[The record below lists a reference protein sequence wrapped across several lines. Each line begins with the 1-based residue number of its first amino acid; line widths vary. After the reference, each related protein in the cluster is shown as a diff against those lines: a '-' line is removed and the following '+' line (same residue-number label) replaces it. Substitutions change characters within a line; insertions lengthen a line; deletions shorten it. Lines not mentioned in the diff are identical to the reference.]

1 MKTTA
6 PLPRDRHR
14 LAVISAALILLG
26 PGLSTA
32 ARAQAVTTSSVTF
45 QQGTGGYSGAS
56 DRLINMTGGTSS
68 RSTAAVDGSN
78 NGDLTESQYFLTFG
92 SIFGATAGQ
101 IPAGATILDASLTV
115 RTGTSS
121 NDNSNSGYF
130 LFSGMRVS
138 YTSGTSLLQFGSGTA
153 AAGLNGPTYA
163 NGNAT
168 IGYGSVRGPAL
179 NTAYT
184 VPLGPGLVQQWADGT
199 LANNGIVAQAQTTDA
214 WVLGGI
220 ANATVANRPQLSVT
234 YTTQPTTTAS
244 LKQGVGG
251 YQGLTAVTMNGVTGA
266 TLDATAASSI
276 AVDGPT
282 GGTPPGDASSPDVVG
297 FLKFDGVVGSA
308 ADQLPVR
315 ASIAKSWLVLTT
327 GNASNDQSSGPYTVH
342 QMLTA
347 WSGSTTY
354 ATFGTGSSG
363 PVAGVNY
370 VAAATGTSNAVSQ
383 NAQSWIDVTAA
394 VAAWK
399 GGAINNGLLVKAG
412 TTDGWVFGGGGNSDS
427 GRRPD
432 LRTAYVI
439 DPLVWTGATST
450 VWDRGSAIGVG
461 GTPNWQLQTAGTA
474 TNFIDT
480 DRVVFNG
487 NAAGEGNV
495 AVTIAEAVSPQRTT
509 IDVSDRGYTFTGA
522 GRITGAG
529 LLEKTGTGTAVM
541 AIDNDYT
548 GGTTVSAGTLQLG
561 SGGSAGSLAGAIT
574 VASGAT
580 LAFDRTGSVMMTG
593 VVSGSGAIVKAGAG
607 RVVLSAPIALAGP
620 VSVSAG
626 TLVLGSGSTGVGG
639 VTVAGGATFA
649 ASSGA
654 TATTFTTPTLA
665 LGAAGSTLGFE
676 LAVASNPSVPLLT
689 VTQAD
694 GLTLGGGSQTI
705 ALASTGALGVGRF
718 TLVDYAGTGI
728 SSGFTLAPLP
738 QRLTGSLVYD
748 TTATTIDLDI
758 TGADTLR
765 WQGGESTTWNTG
777 VAVDVGGAFN
787 WVLASTG
794 TTVTNFFTGD
804 QVGFD
809 DSAANGTV
817 AIVGTVSPG
826 VIAASNAALDYTLGG
841 AGSIGGSGVFT
852 KSGTGRMTLLVSN
865 SSSGATTVSAGTL
878 QLGDASTAVN
888 VAGDATVGGG
898 TLDVRNARLAG
909 TLGVSAGTAEFT
921 SGTVA
926 GLVTVSGGTAS
937 FGAGTFESGAVITA
951 GRLGIGDGGLTG
963 NVSVAD
969 GGTLAFGHAA
979 DITYT
984 DVLSGS
990 GAILKTG
997 TGRLTLT
1004 ANNNPFTGGL
1014 TIDGG
1019 EVRIDDQGAGG
1030 DFGATAIVVND
1041 GGTFQFG
1048 NAGIGNPDLPV
1059 TTFITANTGG
1069 LVVWQEG
1076 EDFGG
1081 VNLQGGTI
1089 DLQQGSIT
1097 ASGTTALQAWTSG
1110 TLTGATYAI
1119 AGANPIVKTT
1129 AGEVLVTGSASI
1141 TTTGGVRIGEGTM
1154 RFASALN
1161 LGSGSVT
1168 LGAAGTSGTYRYD
1181 GVTASRAGTFTLGGV
1196 GGIAV
1201 TDAAAVLTLPTGLT
1215 GTGSLVKTGAGTL
1228 LLSGSGN
1235 FTGGTTIA
1243 SGTLTA
1249 SVPRALGTGSVVVG
1263 SGGSLAVAS
1272 ALDLG
1277 GFAVTTEPGS
1287 VVSVASGGSLPL
1299 AAGSSLAGFR
1309 SASAATTASILSG
1322 SVAAS
1327 GGTVSMTWLPTQS
1340 GLFADVLE
1348 LSSATGTTPFVLS
1361 MTYSSGLD
1369 AGTAATLALGWNASS
1384 GTAANWVNATLG
1396 NSVTTASQPQ
1406 QGYLGS
1412 FTDFQTQYGGD
1423 LAAYVGAYGRDPAT
1437 TSTWA
1442 VVDHNSQFS
1451 IVPEPSATAL
1461 LAIAAV
1467 AAWAGRRLRRAA
1479 AAAALAALLVGGIAN
1494 AQSTVT
1500 FQQGSALTGASTIYS
1515 GITEAAIG
1523 NAAATSTVTTVGIDG
1538 VSSGDGTERQ
1548 FFLKYDS
1555 IFGTTAGLIP
1565 AGATILDAQ
1574 LTLRTTG
1581 NSNSQSNGYFM
1592 IGGMKVPFS
1601 SATSLND
1608 LGTGNGALTTNGPTY
1623 ANGLATL
1630 PVAGYRAP
1638 AQNASYSAFVAPFVQ
1653 QWSDGTLA
1661 NNGMVVQANTTD
1673 AWQVFGSADATVAY
1687 RPKLAVTYTTTPTI
1701 TTSLKPGVAGYTG
1714 FSGITLHGLTNATLD
1729 ATEGTAITL
1738 DGPTAGTPPGDAGSP
1753 DLLGLLKFDRI
1764 FGSGGGQVPT
1774 RANVLK
1780 AWFVPTTGN
1789 ASNDESSGPYFAYRM
1804 LTAWGT
1810 TTTYSSYGSGS
1821 SGPVS
1826 GTDYVAATSGSA
1838 VALGKN
1844 AQGWFDITSTVND
1857 WKAGAANNGIL
1868 VRASTTDGW
1877 SFGGPAASDA
1887 NRRPDLRVTYTLDSL
1902 VWKGNVSSTWDKG
1915 SAVDTGGTQ
1924 NWVLQ
1929 TGGSATNF
1937 IDSDR
1942 VVFNDSAAG
1951 TGAIAVTIAEAV
1963 SPQQVTL
1970 DVGARSQSFAGPG
1983 RITGS
1988 GSLVKTGVGTATIAT
2003 DNDSTGGTTVSAGTL
2018 RIGAG
2023 GASGGLAGSTTI
2035 ATGASL
2041 EFNRAGR
2048 LTVAGALSGS
2058 GSLVNAGPGRV
2069 DIIGGH
2075 TFAGP
2080 ITVSSGTL
2088 GLSPFAAALGV
2099 TVGNGA
2105 SFAIVNSGSET
2116 TFSTPTLTL
2125 GTLASDLRFDLAS
2138 NANPVVPLLSV
2149 TTADALT
2156 LSGGA
2161 HTISVQTSGALQ
2173 TGRFT
2178 LVDYAGA
2185 PISSGFTLA
2194 ALPARLAGGLIYDT
2208 TNTTIDLDITGLD
2221 SVRWVGDLSST
2232 WDAGTAVDVGGTR
2245 NWELASSTV
2254 ATNFVAGDQVIF
2266 DDSAVAGSVS
2276 LAGDVAPGS
2285 ILVDNSAVDFTFGG
2299 SGAIVGGGSLVKQGA
2314 GRLTLLVSNSSTG
2327 VMAVSGGAV
2336 EAGDGSTAVT
2346 IAAPLTV
2353 GGSGGFTL
2361 RNGSIGG
2368 GLTVAGGSASI
2379 VAGSLASVATID
2391 GGTLSIAAG
2400 GPAPTIAAGLVVNQA
2415 GTIRFDQTDGLSF
2428 GESISGSGAIVQSG
2442 SGRTTFTSS
2451 NNGFTGSVAIDAGEM
2466 RIEDNGAG
2474 GDFGATAIVV
2484 NSGGTFQFGSNQV
2497 GNPDLPTTT
2506 FITANT
2512 GGRVIWQEGEDLGGV
2527 NLLGGEIDVQQGS
2540 ITSSGTAVQTWTHG
2554 RLTGSGTQA
2563 FTFGGAA
2570 AIVKTTAGIVTVD
2583 GSSSITSSGGM
2594 TIEDGTLRL
2603 AAAANLGTAPLT
2615 LGGASTAG
2623 MVLYEGATAVR
2634 SGSITLAAG
2643 GGTIEVTDPA
2653 AVLSLSGA
2661 VAGSGV
2667 LAKTGPGTVVF
2678 TGANAMQGPFTVGS
2692 GTLGL
2697 TPFVGASG
2705 GTVAA
2710 GAAFSVVNR
2719 GATTVL
2725 SLPTLSLGAGSKLG
2739 FMLAET
2745 GIPTVPLMSVTTPD
2759 GLTLSGSVAV
2769 SLASSQSLG
2778 IGRFTLLE
2786 YDGAAVPS
2794 SFTLGTLPPRVLAT
2808 LVHDTANT
2816 RLDLDVLGTG
2826 RLTWRGDASTVW
2838 DTGSAVDVG
2847 GAFNWLDTSTSQAT
2861 NFVVGDR
2868 ILFDDTAT
2876 GTAVTVAEIVTPAEI
2891 AFGNSADEFIV
2902 SGSGAIASGGMTK
2915 TGTGRVT
2922 LTVAKTGTEAT
2933 TISAGMLRVGDALAS
2948 GSFAG
2953 PVSVASGAVFDV
2965 ANGVASGRATIS
2977 GGLVTVTGSL
2987 TGGASVDAGE
2997 LRIGDGGT
3005 AGGLAG
3011 NVAIAA
3017 GAAAT
3022 FNRADA
3028 LTYSGTLTGAGGI
3041 VKTGSG
3047 QLTLLAG
3054 STGFTGSVTVDEGE
3068 LLLEDRGQGGD
3079 LNAASIVVNDGGRF
3093 TFGAVGNPDF
3103 PQSTDVTV
3111 NAGGRFDLQQ
3121 GENWGG
3127 LILDGGLITFSGTRT
3142 GVNMNLDRV
3151 TLRSGTFR
3159 SDLGPG
3165 GTGGQLTRLAAGQFI
3180 QKTTPGTVTFGAGT
3194 SLQPDA
3200 AVNLEGGVLDFD
3212 VTALPASGNGAF
3224 TIGDAGAA
3232 VGLRMS
3238 GIGTGTFGRYAYV
3251 GNPSLTID
3259 VVDAGGTMEVT
3270 GTIEGGG
3277 AVSKTGSGTL
3287 DLQRPTGLTN
3297 TTTVAGGR
3305 LRVSDAGALATSE
3318 VMVRAGGMLDV
3329 ASGVAMRA
3337 PKITVDGGTLQAGT
3351 LAINAATGVPRVEI
3365 RGGVVSGSPA
3375 VSVGAGGTLQL
3386 SSSTSIVAALASL
3399 SVDEAGGG
3407 LVDLGAGGL
3416 LIAAGGMT
3424 QAELLADLVAGR
3436 GNGSWNGT
3444 SGIVSSAATTALGQS
3459 IKRTVGW
3466 LDNGNGSLSVAF
3478 AAPGDTNLDW
3488 SIDIL
3493 DAANFLASGKF
3504 DTGVAANWQEGDFS
3518 YDGIVDILDAADFF
3532 ATGLFGA
3539 GNYNTPPSAS
3549 LPLPTAAVPEPSS
3562 LAMVLAAVAAACG
3575 RVWLPR
3581 GGCRSTRGGAR

>member
-1 MKTTA
+1 MKTNLRSLACLAAAVLT
-6 PLPRDRHR
+6 LPVP
-14 LAVISAALILLG
+14 AWSQG
-26 PGLSTA
+26 
-32 ARAQAVTTSSVTF
+32 VTTTTTTF

-92 SIFGATAGQ
+92 SMFGASAGQ
-101 IPAGATILDASLTV
+101 IPTGATILDASLTV
-115 RTGTSS
+115 RTGGST
-121 NDNSNSGYF
+121 NDNSGGYF
-130 LFSGMRVS
+130 LFSGMRVA
-138 YTSGTSLLQFGSGTA
+138 YTSSTSLLQFGSGTA
-153 AAGLNGPTYA
+153 APGLNGPTYA
-163 NGNAT
+163 NGNTT
-168 IGYGSVRGPAL
+168 IGLGSLRAPAL
-179 NTAYT
+179 STSYT
-184 VPLGPGLVQQWADGT
+184 LPLGPSLVQQWADGT

-214 WVLGGI
+214 WVLVGI
-220 ANATVANRPQLSVT
+220 ANATVANRPQLAVT

-282 GGTPPGDASSPDVVG
+282 GGTPPGDAGSPDVVG

-412 TTDGWVFGGGGNSDS
+412 TTDGWVFGGGGNSDA

-480 DRVVFNG
+480 DRVIFNG
-487 NAAGEGNV
+487 NAAGEGSV

-509 IDVSDRGYTFTGA
+509 IDVADRGYTFTGA

-529 LLEKTGTGTAVM
+529 LLAKTGTGRAVI
-541 AIDNDYT
+541 ATDNDFT
-548 GGTTVSAGTLQLG
+548 GGTTVSAGTLQIG
-561 SGGSAGSLAGAIT
+561 SGGSTGSLAGDIA

-607 RVVLSAPIALAGP
+607 RVVLSAPIAFAGP
-620 VSVSAG
+620 VSVSEG

-654 TATTFTTPTLA
+654 VATTFTTPTLA

-705 ALASTGALGVGRF
+705 ALASTGALGIGRF

-748 TTATTIDLDI
+748 TAATTIDLDI

-888 VAGDATVGGG
+888 VTGDATVGGG

-909 TLGVSAGTAEFT
+909 TLGVSAGRAEFT

-926 GLVTVSGGTAS
+926 GLVTVNGGTAS

-951 GRLGIGDGGLTG
+951 GRLGIGDGGLAG

-1048 NAGIGNPDLPV
+1048 NAGLGNPDLPNS
-1059 TTFITANTGG
+1059 TFITVNTGG

-1089 DLQQGSIT
+1089 DLQQGSINGT
-1097 ASGTTALQAWTSG
+1097 GTTALQAWTSG

-1119 AGANPIVKTT
+1119 AGTNPIVKTT

-1154 RFASALN
+1154 RFVSALN

-1181 GVTASRAGTFTLGGV
+1181 GATASRAGTFTLGGV

-1235 FTGGTTIA
+1235 FTGGTTIS

-1263 SGGSLAVAS
+1263 SGGSLVVAS
-1272 ALDLG
+1272 TLDLG

-1322 SVAAS
+1322 SVVAS

-1384 GTAANWVNATLG
+1384 GTVANWVNATLG

-1412 FTDFQTQYGGD
+1412 FTSFQFQYGSD
-1423 LAAYVGAYGRDPAT
+1423 LSAYVGAYGRDPAT
-1437 TSTWA
+1437 NSTWA
-1442 VVDHNSQFS
+1442 VVNHNSQFS
-1451 IVPEPSATAL
+1451 IVPEPGTPTL

-1479 AAAALAALLVGGIAN
+1479 AAAVLAAAVVAGSAN

-1515 GITEAAIG
+1515 GITEASIG
-1523 NAAATSTVTTVGIDG
+1523 NTSATSTVTTVGIDG

-1548 FFLKYDS
+1548 FFLKFDS
-1555 IFGTTAGLIP
+1555 IFGAGAGLIP
-1565 AGATILDAQ
+1565 TGATILDAQ

-1581 NSNSQSNGYFM
+1581 NSNSQSNGYFV

-1601 SATSLND
+1601 SATTLND

-1623 ANGLATL
+1623 ANGRATL
-1630 PVAGYRAP
+1630 PLAGYRAP
-1638 AQNASYSAFVAPFVQ
+1638 AQNAFYSAFVAPFVQ
-1653 QWSDGTLA
+1653 QWSDGTLT
-1661 NNGMVVQANTTD
+1661 NNGMVLQANTTD

-1714 FSGITLHGLTNATLD
+1714 FSGVTLHGLTNATLD

-1804 LTAWGT
+1804 PTAWGT

-1857 WKAGAANNGIL
+1857 WKGGAANNGIL

-1970 DVGARSQSFAGPG
+1970 DVGSRGQSFTGLG

-1988 GSLVKTGVGTATIAT
+1988 GSLVKTGSGTAVMAT
-2003 DNDSTGGTTVSAGTL
+2003 DNDATGGTTISAGTL

-2023 GASGGLAGSTTI
+2023 GASGGLAGAI
-2035 ATGASL
+2035 AVASGASL

-2069 DIIGGH
+2069 DLIGGH

-2088 GLSPFAAALGV
+2088 GLSPFAAASGV

-2173 TGRFT
+2173 AGRFT

-2194 ALPARLAGGLIYDT
+2194 ALPARLAGGLVYDT

-2221 SVRWVGDLSST
+2221 SVRWVGNVSST

-2266 DDSAVAGSVS
+2266 DDSAVASSVS

-2285 ILVDNSAVDFTFGG
+2285 ILVDNAAVGFTFAG

-2346 IAAPLTV
+2346 IAAPITV

-2368 GLTVAGGSASI
+2368 GLTVTGGSATI
-2379 VAGSLASVATID
+2379 AAGSLASAATID
-2391 GGTLSIAAG
+2391 GGTLSIGASGA
-2400 GPAPTIAAGLVVNQA
+2400 APTIAAGLVVNQA
-2415 GTIRFDQTDGLSF
+2415 GTVRFDQTDVLVF
-2428 GESISGSGAIVQSG
+2428 GESLSGSGAIVQSG
-2442 SGRTTFTSS
+2442 SGRTTFTAS
-2451 NNGFTGSVAIDAGEM
+2451 NTGFTGSITIDAGEV
-2466 RIEDNGAG
+2466 RVEDPGSG
-2474 GDFGATAIVV
+2474 GDINATSIVA
-2484 NSGGTFQFGSNQV
+2484 NNGGTFQFGNNQI
-2497 GNPDLPTTT
+2497 GNPDLPATT
-2506 FITANT
+2506 FITANA

-2527 NLLGGEIDVQQGS
+2527 HLLGGEIDLQQGG
-2540 ITSSGTAVQTWTHG
+2540 ITSSGTGTPQTWTHG

-2563 FTFGGAA
+2563 WAVGGAA
-2570 AIVKTTAGIVTVD
+2570 AIVKTTAGVVTVD
-2583 GSSSITSSGGM
+2583 GLASITSTGG
-2594 TIEDGTLRL
+2594 IAVEDGTLRL
-2603 AAAANLGTAPLT
+2603 ATAANLGTAPLT

-2623 MVLYEGATAVR
+2623 TVVYDGASATRAGAV
-2634 SGSITLAAG
+2634 TLAAG
-2643 GGTIEVTDPA
+2643 GGTVEVTDA
-2653 AVLSLSGA
+2653 SAVVSLSGG
-2661 VAGSGV
+2661 VTGSGP
-2667 LAKTGPGTVVF
+2667 LAKAGPGTLLF
-2678 TGANAMQGPFTVGS
+2678 TGVNAMQGSFTVSS
-2692 GTLGL
+2692 GTFGL
-2697 TPFVGASG
+2697 IPFPAVAGGAVS
-2705 GTVAA
+2705 A
-2710 GAAFSVVNR
+2710 GAAFSVINQ
-2719 GATTVL
+2719 ATTTTL
-2725 SLPTLSLGAGSKLG
+2725 TLPTLSLGAGSKLG
-2739 FMLAET
+2739 FTLAEA

-2759 GLTLSGSVAV
+2759 GLTLSGSVFV
-2769 SLASSQSLG
+2769 SLASAQSLG
-2778 IGRFTLLE
+2778 VGRFTLLE
-2786 YDGAAVPS
+2786 YDGTPVPS
-2794 SFTLGTLPPRVLAT
+2794 SFTLGSLPPRMQAT
-2808 LVHDTANT
+2808 LVNDTANT
-2816 RLDLDVLGTG
+2816 RLDLDVIGTG
-2826 RLTWRGDASTVW
+2826 QLKWRGNVSSAW
-2838 DTGSAVDVG
+2838 NTGSAVDVG
-2847 GAFNWLDTSTSQAT
+2847 GTLNWVDSATSAAT
-2861 NFVVGDR
+2861 NFIVSDRVV
-2868 ILFDDTAT
+2868 FDDTASST
-2876 GTAVTVAEIVTPAEI
+2876 TVAVEEVVSPAEI
-2891 AFGNSADEFIV
+2891 TFANSGVDFTL
-2902 SGSGAIASGGMTK
+2902 SGSGSIAAGTITK

-2922 LTVAKTGTEAT
+2922 VAVAKPGTQST
-2933 TISAGMLRVGDALAS
+2933 TISAGILRVGDALNS

-2953 PVSVASGAVFDV
+2953 PVTVAAGAGFDV
-2965 ANGVASGRATIS
+2965 ANGVATGRVTVS
-2977 GGLVTVTGSL
+2977 GGLLTVTGSL
-2987 TGGASVDAGE
+2987 AAGASLDAGE
-2997 LRIGDGGT
+2997 LRIGAGGT
-3005 AGGLAG
+3005 FGGLAG
-3011 NVAIAA
+3011 NVAV

-3022 FNRADA
+3022 MTVNRSDA
-3028 LTYSGTLTGAGGI
+3028 LTYSGTLSGAGTLVKTGAG
-3041 VKTGSG
+3041 
-3047 QLTLLAG
+3047 QFTLLAA
-3054 STGFTGSVTVDEGE
+3054 STGFTGAVNVNGGE

-3079 LNAASIVVNDGGRF
+3079 LNATSIVVNDGGRF
-3093 TFGAVGNPDF
+3093 TFGALGNPDF

-3142 GVNMNLDRV
+3142 GVNMNLDRF
-3151 TLRSGTFR
+3151 TLRSGTFATNF
-3159 SDLGPG
+3159 GPG
-3165 GTGGQLTRLAAGQFI
+3165 GTGGQITRLAAGQSI
-3180 QKTTPGTVTFGAGT
+3180 LKTTPGTVTFGPGT
-3194 SLQPDA
+3194 SIQPDA
-3200 AVNLEGGVLDFD
+3200 GVNLENGTLDFH
-3212 VTALPASGNGAF
+3212 VTALPATGNGAF
-3224 TIGDAGAA
+3224 TIGDAGSA
-3232 VGLRMS
+3232 VALRVS
-3238 GIGTGTFGRYAYV
+3238 GVGTGTFGRYAYV

-3259 VVDAGGTMEVT
+3259 VVDAGSTMAVT

-3277 AVSKTGSGTL
+3277 AVIKTGSGTL
-3287 DLQRPTGLTN
+3287 DLRQATGLTN
-3297 TTTVAGGR
+3297 ATTVSGGT
-3305 LRVSDAGALATSE
+3305 LRVSNAAALATSE
-3318 VMVRAGGMLDV
+3318 VVVQSAGTLDV
-3329 ASGVAMRA
+3329 AGGVTMRS
-3337 PKITVDGGTLQAGT
+3337 PKVTVDGGTLRAGALAVDASTGMTRVEVRGAGT
-3351 LAINAATGVPRVEI
+3351 IA
-3365 RGGVVSGSPA
+3365 GSPA
-3375 VSVGAGGTLQL
+3375 VSVGAGGSLIL
-3386 SSSTSIVAALASL
+3386 SSSAATVHSLASL
-3399 SVDEAGGG
+3399 AVDEAASLVDVGTGG
-3407 LVDLGAGGL
+3407 LA
-3416 LIAAGGMT
+3416 IAAGGVT
-3424 QAELLADLVAGR
+3424 QASLLADLVAGR
-3436 GNGSWNGT
+3436 SNDSWNGT
-3444 SGIVSSAATTALGQS
+3444 SGITSTAAAMALGQS
-3459 IKRTVGW
+3459 IPRAVGF
-3466 LDNGNGSLSVAF
+3466 LDNGDGSFSVAF

-3488 SIDIL
+3488 QVDIL
-3493 DAANFLASGKF
+3493 DASNFLSFTKY
-3504 DTGVAANWQEGDFS
+3504 DTGLRAIWQEGDFN
-3518 YDGIVDILDAADFF
+3518 YDGNVDVLDASEFF
-3532 ATGLFGA
+3532 GTNLYDA
-3539 GNYNTPPSAS
+3539 GNYNTPAGAVGSV
-3549 LPLPTAAVPEPSS
+3549 AAVPEPTATAM
-3562 LAMVLAAVAAACG
+3562 LATVGAVLAWRRLR
-3575 RVWLPR
+3575 RVWLPVC
-3581 GGCRSTRGGAR
+3581 GGHGTGGGLL

>member
-68 RSTAAVDGSN
+68 RSTAAVDGSSS
-78 NGDLTESQYFLTFG
+78 GDLTESQYFLTFG

-115 RTGTSS
+115 RTGASS
-121 NDNSNSGYF
+121 NDNSSGYF
-130 LFSGMRVS
+130 LFSGMRVA

-168 IGYGSVRGPAL
+168 IGYGSLRGPAL

-184 VPLGPGLVQQWADGT
+184 LPLGPGLVQQWADGT
-199 LANNGIVAQAQTTDA
+199 LANNGIVTQAQTTDA
-214 WVLGGI
+214 WVLAGI

-282 GGTPPGDASSPDVVG
+282 GGTPPGDAGSPDIVG

-327 GNASNDQSSGPYTVH
+327 GNASNDQSPGPYTVH

-412 TTDGWVFGGGGNSDS
+412 TTDGWVFGGGGNSDA

-461 GTPNWQLQTAGTA
+461 GTQNWQLQTAGTA

-541 AIDNDYT
+541 AIDNDFT

-654 TATTFTTPTLA
+654 VATTLTTPTLA

-705 ALASTGALGVGRF
+705 ALASTGALGIGRF

-738 QRLTGSLVYD
+738 QWLTGSLVYD

-758 TGADTLR
+758 TSADTLR

-888 VAGDATVGGG
+888 VTGDATVGGG

-951 GRLGIGDGGLTG
+951 GRLGIGDGGLAG

-969 GGTLAFGHAA
+969 GGTVAFGHAA

-1097 ASGTTALQAWTSG
+1097 ATGTTALQAWTSG

-1181 GVTASRAGTFTLGGV
+1181 GATVSRAGTFTLGGV

-1215 GTGSLVKTGAGTL
+1215 GTGSLVKTGAGSL

-1235 FTGGTTIA
+1235 FTGGTTIS
-1243 SGTLTA
+1243 SGTLMA

-1272 ALDLG
+1272 TLDLG

-1412 FTDFQTQYGGD
+1412 FTDFQTQYGSD
-1423 LAAYVGAYGRDPAT
+1423 LGAYVGAYGRDPLT

-1479 AAAALAALLVGGIAN
+1479 AAAALAALLVGGAAQ

-1500 FQQGSALTGASTIYS
+1500 FQQGGLLTDGVTTYF
-1515 GITEAAIG
+1515 GISEAAIG

-1581 NSNSQSNGYFM
+1581 NSNAQSGGTFV

-1601 SATSLND
+1601 GATTLND
-1608 LGTGNGALTTNGPTY
+1608 LGTGNGTLTTNGPTY

-1630 PVAGYRAP
+1630 PIAGYRAP
-1638 AQNASYSAFVAPFVQ
+1638 AQNSFYSAFVAPLVQ
-1653 QWSDGTLA
+1653 QWADGTLA
-1661 NNGMVVQANTTD
+1661 NNGMVVQAHTTD

-1687 RPKLAVTYTTTPTI
+1687 RPKLAVTYVTEPTI
-1701 TTSLKPGVAGYTG
+1701 TTSIKPGVAGYTG

-1729 ATEGTAITL
+1729 VTEATAITL
-1738 DGPTAGTPPGDAGSP
+1738 DGPTGNTPPGDVGSP
-1753 DLLGLLKFDRI
+1753 DLLGLVKYDGV
-1764 FGSGGGQVPT
+1764 FGSGAAQVPT
-1774 RANVLK
+1774 RANVVK

-1789 ASNDESSGPYFAYRM
+1789 ASNDESGGPYYAYR
-1804 LTAWGT
+1804 LLSAWSGT
-1810 TTTYSSYGSGS
+1810 TSYSTFGTGS
-1821 SGPVS
+1821 SGPVA
-1826 GTDYVAATSGSA
+1826 GVDYVAATSGSA

-1902 VWKGNVSSTWDKG
+1902 AWKGDASSIWDRG
-1915 SAVDTGGTQ
+1915 SAVGTGGTQ
-1924 NWVLQ
+1924 NWLLQ
-1929 TGGSATNF
+1929 TGSTATNF
-1937 IDSDR
+1937 IDTDR
-1942 VVFNDSAAG
+1942 VVFNDSASG
-1951 TGAIAVTIAEAV
+1951 SGSVTVTIAEAV
-1963 SPQQVTL
+1963 APQRTTL
-1970 DVGARSQSFAGPG
+1970 DVGSRSQSFVGAGK
-1983 RITGS
+1983 ITGA
-1988 GSLVKTGVGTATIAT
+1988 GSLVKSGVGTAVLAT
-2003 DNDSTGGTTVSAGTL
+2003 DNDFMGGTTITAGTL

-2023 GASGGLAGSTTI
+2023 NAAGGITGPIAVDAAATI
-2035 ATGASL
+2035 
-2041 EFNRAGR
+2041 EFNRGGR
-2048 LTVAGALSGS
+2048 LTVTGVLSGS

-2069 DIIGGH
+2069 DLIGGH

-2088 GLSPFAAALGV
+2088 GLSPFAALSVSVA
-2099 TVGNGA
+2099 NAA
-2105 SFAIVNSGSET
+2105 SFAIVNSGSEA
-2116 TFSTPTLTL
+2116 TFTVPTITL

-2138 NANPVVPLLSV
+2138 SGNPVVPLLSV
-2149 TTADALT
+2149 TNADGLV

-2161 HTISVQTSGALQ
+2161 HTISVQTAGALQ
-2173 TGRFT
+2173 AGRFT
-2178 LVDYAGA
+2178 LVDYQGT

-2194 ALPARLAGGLIYDT
+2194 ALPARLAGELVYDA

-2221 SVRWVGDLSST
+2221 SVRWMGNVSST

-2245 NWELASSTV
+2245 NWELSTTSV

-2299 SGAIVGGGSLVKQGA
+2299 SGAIAGGGSLAKQGA

-2327 VMAVSGGAV
+2327 GMEVSGGAV
-2336 EAGDGSTAVT
+2336 EAGNGSTAVT

-2353 GGSGGFTL
+2353 SGSAAFTL
-2361 RNGSIGG
+2361 RNGAIAG
-2368 GLTVAGGSASI
+2368 GLTVTGGSATI
-2379 VAGSLASVATID
+2379 AAGSLASLATVD
-2391 GGTLSIAAG
+2391 SGVLSIAAG
-2400 GPAPTIAAGLVVNQA
+2400 GPAPALTAGLVVNPA
-2415 GTIRFDQTDGLSF
+2415 GTVRFDQTDVLVF
-2428 GESISGSGAIVQSG
+2428 GESLSGSGAIVQSG
-2442 SGRTTFTSS
+2442 SGRTTFTAS
-2451 NNGFTGSVAIDAGEM
+2451 NTGFTGSITIDAGEV
-2466 RIEDNGAG
+2466 RVEDPGSG
-2474 GDFGATAIVV
+2474 GDLNATSIVV
-2484 NSGGTFQFGSNQV
+2484 NNGGTFQFGSNQV

-2540 ITSSGTAVQTWTHG
+2540 STSSGTATVQTWTHG

-2603 AAAANLGTAPLT
+2603 MAAANLGTAPLT

-2623 MVLYEGATAVR
+2623 TVVYDGATAAR

-2643 GGTIEVTDPA
+2643 GGSIEVTDPA

-2739 FMLAET
+2739 FVLAET

-2826 RLTWRGDASTVW
+2826 RLAWRGNASTVW

-2876 GTAVTVAEIVTPAEI
+2876 GTTVTVAEIVTPAEI

-2902 SGSGAIASGGMTK
+2902 SGSGAIASGAMTK

-2933 TISAGMLRVGDALAS
+2933 TISAGMLRVGDALLT

-2965 ANGVASGRATIS
+2965 ANGVASGRATIA

-3093 TFGAVGNPDF
+3093 TFGAAGNPDF

-3200 AVNLEGGVLDFD
+3200 AVNLEDGVLDFD

-3259 VVDAGGTMEVT
+3259 VVDAGGTMAVT

-3287 DLQRPTGLTN
+3287 DLRRPTGLTN
-3297 TTTVAGGR
+3297 ATTVAGGA

-3318 VMVRAGGMLDV
+3318 VMVRSGGTLDV
-3329 ASGVAMRA
+3329 ASGVTMRA

-3365 RGGVVSGSPA
+3365 RGGAVSGSPA

-3436 GNGSWNGT
+3436 GDGSWNGT

-3459 IKRTVGW
+3459 IPRTVGW
-3466 LDNGNGSLSVAF
+3466 LDNGDGSLGVAF
-3478 AAPGDTNLDW
+3478 TAPGDTNLDW

-3493 DAANFLASGKF
+3493 DAANFLALGKF
-3504 DTGVAANWQEGDFS
+3504 DTGVAANWLEGDFS

-3532 ATGLFGA
+3532 ATGLFDA
-3539 GNYNTPPSAS
+3539 GNYNTLPSAS
-3549 LPLPTAAVPEPSS
+3549 IALPTAAVPEPSS
-3562 LAMVLAAVAAACG
+3562 LAMVLAAVVAACG